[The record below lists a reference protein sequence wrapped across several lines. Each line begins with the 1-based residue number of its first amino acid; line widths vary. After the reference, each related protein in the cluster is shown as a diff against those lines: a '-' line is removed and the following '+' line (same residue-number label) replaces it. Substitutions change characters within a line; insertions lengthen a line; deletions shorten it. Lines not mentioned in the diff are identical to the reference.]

1 MTKQNV
7 IWFGRYEGW
16 LRFVARGVRQGDAD
30 CVKIAASMF
39 DLMLPERCAIVPMP
53 SHTGRATTMMMV
65 AKELARMK
73 GSLNRMFFDVLECKP
88 HMSSYE
94 QKEMGVSPDPVEMT
108 MRKSTVHEVQD
119 ALRGKYGRIFVIDNV
134 VVTGT
139 TASGALKAIPNAM
152 VCALAVSHWR

>member
-16 LRFVARGVRQGDAD
+16 LRFIAREVRNGDAE
-30 CVKIAASMF
+30 CVKIASSMF
-39 DLMLPERCAIVPMP
+39 DLMLPEKCAIVPMP
-53 SHTGRATTMMMV
+53 SHTGRATTMKMV
-65 AKELARMK
+65 ADELAVMK
-73 GSLNRMFFDVLECKP
+73 GSQNRAFFDILECKP

-108 MRKSTVHEVQD
+108 MRSSTVREVQD

-134 VVTGT
+134 VVTGA